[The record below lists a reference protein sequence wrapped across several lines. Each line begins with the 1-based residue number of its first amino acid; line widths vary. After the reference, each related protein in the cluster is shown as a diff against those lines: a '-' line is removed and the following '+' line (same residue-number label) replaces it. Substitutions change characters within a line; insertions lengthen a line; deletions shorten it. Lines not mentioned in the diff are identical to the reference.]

1 MTKQQNLRI
10 MQKISLQ
17 RCQLPINLY
26 HFISG
31 LPRSGSTLL
40 GAILRQNPRFHAGMT
55 SPVGALVSSM
65 VAQVSAGSEFAS
77 LIDNDQRRTLVR
89 GVFDGYYAKHQDK
102 AIIFDTNRHW
112 CAKLNLVLDQ
122 FPSAKVIACVRN
134 VAWVMDSFE
143 RLYRANPYEHTKL
156 FANGGRSTVQS
167 RLEGLAQH
175 DNVVGFAWAALREAY
190 YGPLAESLLLVDY
203 DLLATVPQKVLPI
216 IYEFIGEPAFAHD
229 FDQVHYDAHEFD
241 AQLGVP
247 GLHQVRSKVSL
258 EPRRTVLPP
267 DLFETYS
274 KMSFWTDTAGS
285 AAHVITVKAPEH
297 APAASS

>member
-1 MTKQQNLRI
+1 MPPQA
-10 MQKISLQ
+10 
-17 RCQLPINLY
+17 PVPLY

-31 LPRSGSTLL
+31 LPRSSSTLL
-40 GAILRQNPRFHAGMT
+40 AAILRQNPRFHAGMT
-55 SPVGALVSSM
+55 SPVGALVSGL
-65 VAQVSAGSEFAS
+65 VAQVSAGSEFATMV
-77 LIDNDQRRTLVR
+77 DGEQRRTLVR
-89 GVFDGYYAKHQDK
+89 GIFDAYYHREHEK
-102 AIIFDTNRHW
+102 AVIFDTNRHW
-112 CAKLNLVLDQ
+112 CAKLNLVLEQ

-216 IYEFIGEPAFAHD
+216 IYDFIGEPEFVHD

-258 EPRRTVLPP
+258 EPRRTILPP

-274 KMSFWTDTAGS
+274 KMSFWNDTASS
-285 AAHVITVKAPEH
+285 AAHVITVKAQER
-297 APAASS
+297 ALVATS